1 MTTVNATTDR
11 SGQPLTTSHRASAD
25 RYDAAVESLL
35 RFGDDVV
42 DAWEATVADDPGFA
56 MGHIGR
62 AYLRSLSSEG
72 PDAADARV
80 ILERLGDGAGLTDR
94 ERRHLDAA
102 RAYAEGDLH
111 GAAERLS
118 VLSVEYP
125 RDALALVVGHQLDFY
140 CGDAAGLRDRIG
152 RSLLSWDHHDPWF
165 GFLLGMHAFGLE
177 ECGLYAKAETAGMQ
191 ALDREPRD
199 VWAHHAVLHVHE
211 MEGRFKAGLR
221 FAEERRAY
229 WEDGN
234 LFVTHNAWHKALFH
248 LEEDNTQA
256 AMHIYDRA
264 IHNAES
270 TKVALEMLDAAALLW
285 RLHLSNAEVGGRWAP
300 LADAWAEK
308 VDEPPWYVF
317 NDVHATMSLVAAG
330 RLGDA
335 RAVVDRLRTYVN
347 AHTSPSL
354 SNVAMTAEVGLP
366 VCSAILA
373 FGEGRYADVV
383 RLLHPIRK
391 IVYRFGGS
399 NAQRDAVARTLLEA
413 AIRGGDTTL
422 ATALVSE
429 RLAIKDTSPFNWL
442 QLARIRRAD
451 ANVAEAR
458 NAEVAAT
465 NLRAAAA

>member
-11 SGQPLTTSHRASAD
+11 PGQPLTTSHRASAD

-35 RFGDDVV
+35 RFRDDVV

-62 AYLRSLSSEG
+62 AYLRCLSSEG
-72 PDAADARV
+72 PDAAEARM
-80 ILERLGDGAGLTDR
+80 ILDQLGDGAGLTDR

-118 VLSVEYP
+118 VLSVEHP
-125 RDALALVVGHQLDFY
+125 RDALALAVGHQLDFF

-177 ECGLYAKAETAGMQ
+177 ECGLYAKAETVGMR
-191 ALDREPRD
+191 ALDGEPRD

-211 MEGRFKAGLR
+211 MEGRFRAGLR

-229 WEDGN
+229 WEEGN
-234 LFVTHNAWHKALFH
+234 FFVPHNAWHKALFH
-248 LEEDNTQA
+248 LEEDNTLA
-256 AMHIYDRA
+256 ALEIYDRV

-270 TKVALEMLDAAALLW
+270 AKVALEMLDAAALLW
-285 RLHLSNAEVGGRWAP
+285 RLQLSDADVGGRWAP

-317 NDVHATMSLVAAG
+317 NDMHATMSLVAAG
-330 RLGDA
+330 RLADA
-335 RAVVDRLRTYVN
+335 RAVVDRLGTYVN

-354 SNVAMTAEVGLP
+354 SNVSMTAEVGLP
-366 VCSAILA
+366 VCSAIVA
-373 FGEGRYADVV
+373 FGEGRYGDVV

-399 NAQRDAVARTLLEA
+399 HAQRDAVARTLLEA
-413 AIRGGDTTL
+413 AIRGGETTL

-451 ANVAEAR
+451 ADLAEAR
-458 NAEVAAT
+458 GAEVTASD
-465 NLRAAAA
+465 LRGAAA